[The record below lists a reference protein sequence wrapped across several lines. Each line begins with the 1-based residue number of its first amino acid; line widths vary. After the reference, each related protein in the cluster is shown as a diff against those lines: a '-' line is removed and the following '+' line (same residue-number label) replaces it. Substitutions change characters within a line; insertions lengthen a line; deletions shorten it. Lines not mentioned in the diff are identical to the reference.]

1 MTYKN
6 IQVIVKNRHG
16 FVPKSCWIAHIL
28 SDYGK
33 TTRQSPNRI
42 DINKRKYPCPDNK
55 RPFIEKLLK
64 EVGKI

>member
-6 IQVIVKNRHG
+6 IQIIVKNRYG

-28 SDYGK
+28 SDYSK
-33 TTRQSPNRI
+33 TTRQSHNRI

-55 RPFIEKLLK
+55 RPFIETILK
-64 EVGKI
+64 EVGNI